1 MASQHANRP
10 NYDVHVHPSIR
21 PAFKAYMDNAKT
33 PASTAHSHHGASAH
47 VQPAPLNPPADMLSG
62 LLLEDAVL
70 HNATKKIHN
79 PYDKMFFLG
88 LLAGIWVGFG
98 GLAAVS
104 AAGGVPEDVRARW
117 VMLPKFLMGS
127 FFAFALHLII
137 MFGGELFTGNTMI
150 LSIGVYNK
158 VVPLRL
164 LLINWVIVYIGNWC
178 GCLITAYFFGYLTDL
193 FESESYR
200 SYLAAVTLSKL
211 EEHGQYIPIK
221 PTTTAFSLQ
230 YTHTGWGVL
239 FLKAIP
245 ANAMVCMAVMLGLAS
260 RDSAGKIMAL
270 WFPVVMFVLCGFE
283 HCVANMFFTSLGLM
297 YGAPSTIRRQWFN
310 QSAAIPGNLIGGAI
324 VIGLAEHLMNH
335 WRSPIFRTKEGTG
348 TLAAH
353 DVESTRRARDV
364 REVHPA
370 DLVARVRA
378 ILHAEHHAQRHAAG
392 PSETKN
398 RGDGASNKSEEGV
411 CSTSSDTPL
420 PEQAYHGGA
429 NLSLIEGHEEALE
442 RRKAMRAQLGMKGF
456 AAWFGRGSKSE
467 EKADPSNNV

>member
-1 MASQHANRP
+1 MQPALDAYLNTTKAHAP
-10 NYDVHVHPSIR
+10 
-21 PAFKAYMDNAKT
+21 
-33 PASTAHSHHGASAH
+33 HSHHKLPQAH
-47 VQPAPLNPPADMLSG
+47 PPAQPAPQGAPDMLSG

-79 PYDKMFFLG
+79 PIDKMFFLG
-88 LLAGIWVGFG
+88 LIAGVWVGFG

-104 AAGGVPEDVRARW
+104 AAGGVPEDVRERW

-127 FFAFALHLII
+127 FFAFALHLVI

-150 LSIGVYNK
+150 LTVGFYNK
-158 VVPLRL
+158 VVPLKL
-164 LLINWVIVYIGNWC
+164 LLINWLVVYVGNWA
-178 GCLITAYFFGYLTDL
+178 GCLITSYFFGYLTDL
-193 FESESYR
+193 FASEQYR
-200 SYLAAVTLSKL
+200 SYLHAVTLSKL
-211 EEHGQYIPIK
+211 EEH
-221 PTTTAFSLQ
+221 
-230 YTHTGWGVL
+230 GWGVL

-297 YGAPSTIRRQWFN
+297 YGAPSTIGRQWFN
-310 QSAAIPGNLIGGAI
+310 QSAAIPGNLVGGAI

-335 WRSPIFRTKEGTG
+335 WQSPFFHTAEGSG

-364 REVHPA
+364 RDLHPA

-378 ILHAEHHAQRHAAG
+378 ILHAERHCAATETNERRHHEDAMSSKG
-392 PSETKN
+392 E
-398 RGDGASNKSEEGV
+398 DGAGT
-411 CSTSSDTPL
+411 STPDCVYQGGTPL
-420 PEQAYHGGA
+420 
-429 NLSLIEGHEEALE
+429 SMIEGHEEALE
-442 RRKAMRAQLGMKGF
+442 RRRAMRAQLGMKGF
-456 AAWFGRGSKSE
+456 ATWFGHGPKTE
-467 EKADPSNNV
+467 EPDASRNV

>member
-1 MASQHANRP
+1 MASQRSNQP
-10 NYDVHVHPSIR
+10 NYDVHVHPSMR
-21 PAFKAYMDNAKT
+21 PALKAYMDTAKVSASNSQFNYGVSASHAQTAPNA
-33 PASTAHSHHGASAH
+33 
-47 VQPAPLNPPADMLSG
+47 PADMLSG

-88 LLAGIWVGFG
+88 MLAGVWVGFG

-117 VMLPKFLMGS
+117 VMLPKLLMGS

-158 VVPLRL
+158 VIPMRL
-164 LLINWVIVYIGNWC
+164 LIINWIIIYIGNWC

-193 FESESYR
+193 FESDSYR
-200 SYLAAVTLSKL
+200 SFLTSVTLSKL
-211 EEHGQYIPIK
+211 EEH
-221 PTTTAFSLQ
+221 
-230 YTHTGWGVL
+230 GWGVL

-335 WRSPIFRTKEGTG
+335 WRSPIFRTKEGAG

-378 ILHAEHHAQRHAAG
+378 IIHAEHHSHSHPHAAG
-392 PSETKN
+392 PSELKN
-398 RGDGASNKSEEGV
+398 RGDGSSNKSEEGV
-411 CSTSSDTPL
+411 CTTSTGTPI
-420 PEQAYHGGA
+420 PEQRYNGGA
-429 NLSLIEGHEEALE
+429 HLSLSEGHEEALE

-456 AAWFGRGSKSE
+456 AAWFGHGSKSE

>member
-1 MASQHANRP
+1 MPSQLTRP
-10 NYDVHVHPSIR
+10 NYEEVHIHPSMR
-21 PAFKAYMDNAKT
+21 PALKAYMKT
-33 PASTAHSHHGASAH
+33 ANLPTTHPPHGASTSHAR
-47 VQPAPLNPPADMLSG
+47 PTPSNPPADMLSG

-70 HNATKKIHN
+70 HNATKKINN

-88 LLAGIWVGFG
+88 LLAGIWVGFS

-117 VMLPKFLMGS
+117 VVLPKLLLGS

-150 LSIGVYNK
+150 LSIGIYNK
-158 VVPLRL
+158 VVPIRL
-164 LLINWVIVYIGNWC
+164 LLTNWIIVYVGNWC

-193 FESESYR
+193 FKAESYR
-200 SYLAAVTLSKL
+200 SYLAAVTLNKL
-211 EEHGQYIPIK
+211 EEH
-221 PTTTAFSLQ
+221 
-230 YTHTGWGVL
+230 GWGVL

-335 WRSPIFRTKEGTG
+335 WRSPIFRTKEGAG

-378 ILHAEHHAQRHAAG
+378 ILHAEHHAQRHATAG
-392 PSETKN
+392 PSELKN
-398 RGDGASNKSEEGV
+398 RGDVCSNKSEEGV
-411 CSTSSDTPL
+411 CTTGYGTPL
-420 PEQAYHGGA
+420 PEQIYHGGA
-429 NLSLIEGHEEALE
+429 HLSLVEGHEEALE
-442 RRKAMRAQLGMKGF
+442 RRKVMRAQLGMNGF
-456 AAWFGRGSKSE
+456 AAWFGHGSKFDE
-467 EKADPSNNV
+467 TTDPSNNV

>member
-10 NYDVHVHPSIR
+10 NYDVHVHPSMR
-21 PAFKAYMDNAKT
+21 PALKAYMDTAKV
-33 PASTAHSHHGASAH
+33 PAPPHSHHGGSTSHTQSA
-47 VQPAPLNPPADMLSG
+47 PSNPPADMLSG

-88 LLAGIWVGFG
+88 LLAGIWIGFG
-98 GLAAVS
+98 GLAAAS
-104 AAGGVPEDVRARW
+104 AAGGVPEDVRVRW
-117 VMLPKFLMGS
+117 VVLPKLLMGS
-127 FFAFALHLII
+127 FFAFALHLTI

-158 VVPLRL
+158 VVPIRL
-164 LLINWVIVYIGNWC
+164 LLINWILVYIGNWC
-178 GCLITAYFFGYLTDL
+178 GCLITAYFFGYLTDI
-193 FESESYR
+193 FEHESYR
-200 SYLAAVTLSKL
+200 SYLIAVTLSKL
-211 EEHGQYIPIK
+211 EEH
-221 PTTTAFSLQ
+221 
-230 YTHTGWGVL
+230 GWGVL

-283 HCVANMFFTSLGLM
+283 HSVANMFFTSLGLM

-310 QSAAIPGNLIGGAI
+310 QSAAVPGNLIGGAI

-335 WRSPIFRTKEGTG
+335 WRSPIFRTKEGAG

-378 ILHAEHHAQRHAAG
+378 IIHAEHHAHHHQSAA
-392 PSETKN
+392 PNELRN
-398 RGDGASNKSEEGV
+398 RGDSSSNKREEGV
-411 CSTSSDTPL
+411 CTTGSGTPL
-420 PEQAYHGGA
+420 LEQAYHGGA
-429 NLSLIEGHEEALE
+429 YLSLIEGHEEALE

-456 AAWFGRGSKSE
+456 AAWFGYGSKFE
-467 EKADPSNNV
+467 EETDPSNNV

>member
-1 MASQHANRP
+1 MATQRSNRP
-10 NYDVHVHPSIR
+10 AFDAHVHPSMSSTL
-21 PAFKAYMDNAKT
+21 KAYLDTAKVPSSHAHHVP
-33 PASTAHSHHGASAH
+33 PAPAPS
-47 VQPAPLNPPADMLSG
+47 QPAQGAPDMLSG

-79 PYDKMFFLG
+79 PIDKMFFLG
-88 LLAGIWVGFG
+88 LLAGLWVGFA

-117 VMLPKFLMGS
+117 VMLPKLLLGA

-150 LSIGVYNK
+150 LSIGLYNR
-158 VVPLRL
+158 VVPVKL
-164 LLINWVIVYIGNWC
+164 LLINWLVVYIGNWC
-178 GCLITAYFFGYLTDL
+178 GCLITSYFFGYLTDL

-200 SYLAAVTLSKL
+200 SYLASVTLSKL
-211 EEHGQYIPIK
+211 EDH
-221 PTTTAFSLQ
+221 
-230 YTHTGWGVL
+230 GWGVL

-335 WRSPIFRTKEGTG
+335 WHSPIFRSHEGAG

-364 REVHPA
+364 RDVHPA

-378 ILHAEHHAQRHAAG
+378 IIHAEHHRTMSGATEA
-392 PSETKN
+392 K
-398 RGDGASNKSEEGV
+398 RGDESSGRSGAGTPDCAAYNGG
-411 CSTSSDTPL
+411 TPL
-420 PEQAYHGGA
+420 
-429 NLSLIEGHEEALE
+429 SMVEGHEEALE
-442 RRKAMRAQLGMKGF
+442 RRKAMRAQLGMQGF
-456 AAWFGRGSKSE
+456 ATWFGHGSKSE
-467 EKADPSNNV
+467 KDNDPSRNV

>member
-1 MASQHANRP
+1 
-10 NYDVHVHPSIR
+10 
-21 PAFKAYMDNAKT
+21 
-33 PASTAHSHHGASAH
+33 
-47 VQPAPLNPPADMLSG
+47 
-62 LLLEDAVL
+62 
-70 HNATKKIHN
+70 
-79 PYDKMFFLG
+79 
-88 LLAGIWVGFG
+88 
-98 GLAAVS
+98 
-104 AAGGVPEDVRARW
+104 
-117 VMLPKFLMGS
+117 
-127 FFAFALHLII
+127 

-158 VVPLRL
+158 VVPIRL
-164 LLINWVIVYIGNWC
+164 LLINWIVVYIGNWC

-200 SYLAAVTLSKL
+200 SYLSAVTLSKL
-211 EEHGQYIPIK
+211 EEH
-221 PTTTAFSLQ
+221 
-230 YTHTGWGVL
+230 GWGVL

-283 HCVANMFFTSLGLM
+283 HSVANMFFTSLGLM

-335 WRSPIFRTKEGTG
+335 WRSPIFGTTEGAG

-378 ILHAEHHAQRHAAG
+378 ILHAEHHAHHHTAA
-392 PSETKN
+392 PNELRN
-398 RGDGASNKSEEGV
+398 RGDGSSNKSEEGV
-411 CSTSSDTPL
+411 CTAGSGTP

-429 NLSLIEGHEEALE
+429 HLSLVEGHEEALE

-467 EKADPSNNV
+467 EKNDPSNNV

>member
-10 NYDVHVHPSIR
+10 NYDVHVHPSMR
-21 PAFKAYMDNAKT
+21 PALKAYMDTAKI
-33 PASTAHSHHGASAH
+33 PASTAHPHYGASASH
-47 VQPAPLNPPADMLSG
+47 TRPTPLNPPADMLSG

-127 FFAFALHLII
+127 FFAFGLHLII

-158 VVPLRL
+158 VIPLG
-164 LLINWVIVYIGNWC
+164 LLITNWIIVYVGNWC

-193 FESESYR
+193 FKSESYR

-211 EEHGQYIPIK
+211 EDH
-221 PTTTAFSLQ
+221 
-230 YTHTGWGVL
+230 GWGVL

-245 ANAMVCMAVMLGLAS
+245 ANAMVCMAVVLGLAS

-364 REVHPA
+364 HEVHPA
-370 DLVARVRA
+370 DLVARVQA
-378 ILHAEHHAQRHAAG
+378 ILHAEHHALRHAAG
-392 PSETKN
+392 PSETRN
-398 RGDGASNKSEEGV
+398 RGDGASNRSEEGM
-411 CSTSSDTPL
+411 CSAGSGTPL
-420 PEQAYHGGA
+420 PEPYHGGA
-429 NLSLIEGHEEALE
+429 HLSLVEGHEEALE

-456 AAWFGRGSKSE
+456 AAWFGHGSKSE

>member
-1 MASQHANRP
+1 MATKRP
-10 NYDVHVHPSIR
+10 NKSNYDIHVHPSMR
-21 PAFKAYMDNAKT
+21 SALKAYIDTANVRPDHVHDAP
-33 PASTAHSHHGASAH
+33 PAA
-47 VQPAPLNPPADMLSG
+47 PAPAQAVPPDMLSG

-79 PYDKMFFLG
+79 PVDKMFFLG
-88 LLAGIWVGFG
+88 MLAGIWVGFG

-104 AAGGVPEDVRARW
+104 AAGGVPEDVRERW
-117 VMLPKFLMGS
+117 VMLPKLLMGS

-150 LSIGVYNK
+150 LSIGAYNK
-158 VVPLRL
+158 VVPLKL
-164 LLINWVIVYIGNWC
+164 LALNWLVVYIGNWT
-178 GCLITAYFFGYLTDL
+178 GCLITSYFFGYLTDL
-193 FESESYR
+193 FAAETYR
-200 SYLAAVTLSKL
+200 TYLASVAMSKL
-211 EEHGQYIPIK
+211 EDH
-221 PTTTAFSLQ
+221 
-230 YTHTGWGVL
+230 GWGVL

-283 HCVANMFFTSLGLM
+283 HCVANMFFTSLALM

-335 WRSPIFRTKEGTG
+335 WHSPFFNNKHGAG

-364 REVHPA
+364 RDVHPA

-378 ILHAEHHAQRHAAG
+378 ILHAESHRAA
-392 PSETKN
+392 PCNEMK
-398 RGDGASNKSEEGV
+398 RGDESSGKSEEGV
-411 CSTSSDTPL
+411 SRPLSDCTYNGGTPL
-420 PEQAYHGGA
+420 
-429 NLSLIEGHEEALE
+429 SLVEGHEEALE

-456 AAWFGRGSKSE
+456 AAWIGHGSKSD
-467 EKADPSNNV
+467 KTADPSNNV

>member
-1 MASQHANRP
+1 MASQRSNQP
-10 NYDVHVHPSIR
+10 NYDIHVHPSMR
-21 PAFKAYMDNAKT
+21 SALKAYMDT
-33 PASTAHSHHGASAH
+33 TRVPASTSQSKNGACAPH
-47 VQPAPLNPPADMLSG
+47 PQPASSAPADMLSG

-88 LLAGIWVGFG
+88 TLA
-98 GLAAVS
+98 
-104 AAGGVPEDVRARW
+104 
-117 VMLPKFLMGS
+117 
-127 FFAFALHLII
+127 
-137 MFGGELFTGNTMI
+137 
-150 LSIGVYNK
+150 GVYNK

-164 LLINWVIVYIGNWC
+164 LITNWIIIYIGNWC
-178 GCLITAYFFGYLTDL
+178 GCLVTAYFFGYLTDL
-193 FESESYR
+193 FESEPYR
-200 SYLAAVTLSKL
+200 SFLTSVTLSKL
-211 EEHGQYIPIK
+211 EEH
-221 PTTTAFSLQ
+221 
-230 YTHTGWGVL
+230 GWGVL

-245 ANAMVCMAVMLGLAS
+245 ANPMVCMAVMLGLAS

-310 QSAAIPGNLIGGAI
+310 QSASIPGNLIGGAI

-335 WRSPIFRTKEGTG
+335 WRSPIFRTQEGAG

-378 ILHAEHHAQRHAAG
+378 ILHAEHHPHPHHHAAAG
-392 PSETKN
+392 PSELKN
-398 RGDGASNKSEEGV
+398 RGDGSSNKSEEGV
-411 CSTSSDTPL
+411 CATGYGTTVV

-429 NLSLIEGHEEALE
+429 HLSLVEGHEEALE

-456 AAWFGRGSKSE
+456 AAWFGHGSKSE
-467 EKADPSNNV
+467 KKADHSNNV

>member
-10 NYDVHVHPSIR
+10 NYDVHVHPSMR
-21 PAFKAYMDNAKT
+21 SALKAYMDTAKAST
-33 PASTAHSHHGASAH
+33 STAHPHHGASTSH
-47 VQPAPLNPPADMLSG
+47 TQSAPYNPPADMLSG

-158 VVPLRL
+158 VVPIRL
-164 LLINWVIVYIGNWC
+164 LLINWILVYVGNWC

-200 SYLAAVTLSKL
+200 SYLTTVTLSKL
-211 EEHGQYIPIK
+211 EEH
-221 PTTTAFSLQ
+221 
-230 YTHTGWGVL
+230 GWGVL

-283 HCVANMFFTSLGLM
+283 HSVANMFFTSLGLM

-335 WRSPIFRTKEGTG
+335 WRSPIFRTKEGAG

-378 ILHAEHHAQRHAAG
+378 ILHAEHHAHRHTAG
-392 PSETKN
+392 PNELRSC
-398 RGDGASNKSEEGV
+398 GDGSSNKSEEGV
-411 CSTSSDTPL
+411 CTTGSGTPL
-420 PEQAYHGGA
+420 PEQVYHGGA
-429 NLSLIEGHEEALE
+429 QLNLVEGHEEALE

-456 AAWFGRGSKSE
+456 AAWFGHGSKSE
-467 EKADPSNNV
+467 EKADPANNV